1 MFTLRSFVVVLLIC
15 FAASIT
21 FSVITQ
27 AGEDKDAHM
36 KEIKSMT
43 GDFICVLPMDKDG
56 NVKAVIATGDCSG
69 YAPHVHV
76 FREAGTANVFSI
88 QATPERL
95 KELEQSSERTGITL
109 AGRVAG
115 STRGWI
121 LYVE

>member
-1 MFTLRSFVVVLLIC
+1 MFTLRSLAVALLIC

-21 FSVITQ
+21 FSAIIK
-27 AGEDKDAHM
+27 AEDEAQMKDD
-36 KEIKSMT
+36 IKTLT

-56 NVKAVIATGDCSG
+56 NVKAVIASGPCDG

-88 QATPERL
+88 EATPEKL
-95 KELEQSSERTGITL
+95 KELEKSSERKGITL
-109 AGRVAG
+109 AGKISG

-121 LYVE
+121 LSVQ